1 LPALALV
8 GIVNAI
14 SGALIATL
22 ITAGSRFVI
31 RGSGDRRLKLK
42 GETMREALSDGPP
55 SVFRTVPVNARTA
68 KQVKRS
74 RTRHPLREERLAAL
88 SIRVGT
94 VELHRQ
100 KKTQSDAKTVTLN
113 VVHVFEPSP
122 PPGEEPI
129 EWLLVTNEPVG
140 TLEEATAVVDHY
152 RARWLIEEFF
162 KALKTGCAF
171 EKRQLTT
178 LDGLQNALGLFLPVA
193 WHLLA
198 MRHLAHVTPE
208 RAATAFFTLQQ
219 LQILRAMAGQLRH
232 ELPAKP
238 SVRDAMLAIAR
249 LGGHVRSNGDPGW
262 IVLARGLEEFA
273 KGQAIWNLARSNDQ
287 S

>member
-1 LPALALV
+1 LQ
-8 GIVNAI
+8 
-14 SGALIATL
+14 GATI
-22 ITAGSRFVI
+22 
-31 RGSGDRRLKLK
+31 
-42 GETMREALSDGPP
+42 REALTSPP
-55 SVFRTVPVNARTA
+55 TIFRTVPLNARTK

-74 RTRHPLREERLAAL
+74 RTRHPLREERLATL

-94 VELHRQ
+94 VEIHGQ
-100 KKTQSDAKTVTLN
+100 KKTQSDAKTITLN

-122 PPGEEPI
+122 PAGEQPI
-129 EWLLVTNEPVG
+129 EWVLVTSEPVS
-140 TLEEATAVVDHY
+140 TLEQATTVVDHY

-178 LDGLQNALGLFLPVA
+178 LDSLQNVLGIFLPVA

-198 MRHLAHVTPE
+198 MRHLAHATPE
-208 RAATAFFTLQQ
+208 RAATVLFTLQQ
-219 LQILRAMAGQLRH
+219 LLILRAMAGDRRH
-232 ELPAKP
+232 ELRAEP
-238 SVRDAMLAIAR
+238 SVHDAMLAVAR

-273 KGQAIWNLARSNDQ
+273 KGERIWNLARSNDQ